1 MTIRELDRLV
11 TKTELTP
18 LNKRVLRKVRKAVLS
33 GDVTDP
39 EIGSA
44 SWSIGV
50 SDNDGGG
57 VTVSFS
63 FKKD

>member
-1 MTIRELDRLV
+1 MTIRELDRLMS
-11 TKTELTP
+11 KTELTP

-33 GDVTDP
+33 GNTTDP

-44 SWSIGV
+44 SWRIGV
-50 SDNDGGG
+50 TDGEHG